1 LSTAD
6 SAQSFTISDAVR
18 THARR
23 TPDAVAIVCE
33 ATRSTWSQLDNR
45 VNVLAAALRSDG
57 VGVGERILWWGQN
70 CHRLLELLC
79 AASRLGATVCPVNW
93 RQSTRELGFVID
105 DCTPRV
111 VVWQD
116 REIGSTIRDFMTPER
131 SDIVWIQHDGSG
143 DGSYEHYL
151 GTCEQPE
158 FSPTEEHEDLP
169 VLMMYTAAFS
179 GTPNGALLSGR
190 ALMSQSMTI
199 RLLEQ
204 LDDSTTYLNSGP
216 MFHIGSLRRTLAV
229 LHAGGRN
236 VMCRRV
242 DAETLCELVATERC
256 TDAFLQKPT
265 MSQMVDVNRDGR
277 YDLSSLRSR
286 GGPEGWADMVTF
298 SERDVVRSGYGQT
311 ELAGVVTFDYPGR
324 PGVGSWPGPLALV
337 DVRTVD
343 GTTVARGQI
352 GEIVVRG
359 PMVMNG
365 YYRRDTINTN
375 RIRDGWYHTNDLGR
389 LESDGSISFVG
400 PSERIVKTANENVY
414 PIEVENGLRE
424 HPDVADVGVLG
435 IPDQEW
441 GQRLKAVVVRREG
454 SSVSADA
461 LLAFARTTLAGYKCP
476 RLYEFVDA
484 VPAASGHVDRD
495 ALDVRYGGGGY
506 PGTS

>member
-1 LSTAD
+1 
-6 SAQSFTISDAVR
+6 
-18 THARR
+18 
-23 TPDAVAIVCE
+23 
-33 ATRSTWSQLDNR
+33 
-45 VNVLAAALRSDG
+45 
-57 VGVGERILWWGQN
+57 
-70 CHRLLELLC
+70 
-79 AASRLGATVCPVNW
+79 
-93 RQSTRELGFVID
+93 
-105 DCTPRV
+105 
-111 VVWQD
+111 
-116 REIGSTIRDFMTPER
+116 
-131 SDIVWIQHDGSG
+131 
-143 DGSYEHYL
+143 
-151 GTCEQPE
+151 
-158 FSPTEEHEDLP
+158 
-169 VLMMYTAAFS
+169 MMYTAAFS

-204 LDDSTTYLNSGP
+204 LDDSTVYLNSGP

-242 DAETLCELVATERC
+242 DAETLCELVASESC
-256 TDAFLQKPT
+256 TDAFLQRPT

-365 YYRRDTINTN
+365 YYRRDTINAN

-400 PSERIVKTANENVY
+400 PAERIVKTANENVY
-414 PIEVENGLRE
+414 PIEVESGLRE

-484 VPAASGHVDRD
+484 LPAASGHVDRD
-495 ALDVRYGGGGY
+495 ALDVSYGGGGY

>member
-1 LSTAD
+1 LSGAD
-6 SAQSFTISDAVR
+6 SAQSFTIADAVR
-18 THARR
+18 THALRA
-23 TPDAVAIVCE
+23 PDAVAIVCE
-33 ATRSTWSQLDNR
+33 ATHSTWAQLDNR
-45 VNVLAAALRSDG
+45 VNALAAALQADG
-57 VGVGERILWWGQN
+57 VGLGERILWWGQN

-93 RQSTRELGFVID
+93 RQSTRELEFVID

-111 VVWQD
+111 IVWQE
-116 REIGSTIRDFMTPER
+116 REIGSTIRDLMTPQR
-131 SDIVWIQHDGSG
+131 SDIVWIQHDGDG
-143 DGSYEHYL
+143 PGSYEQHVDS
-151 GTCEQPE
+151 CVQPA
-158 FSPTEEHEDLP
+158 FSSANEHEDLP

-179 GTPNGALLSGR
+179 GTPNGALLSSR
-190 ALMSQSMTI
+190 ALISQSLTI
-199 RLLEQ
+199 RLLEH
-204 LDDSTTYLNSGP
+204 LDESTVYLNSGP

-242 DAETLCELVATERC
+242 DAQTLCELIATERC

-265 MSQMVDVNRDGR
+265 MSQMVDVNRDRR

-286 GGPEGWADMVTF
+286 GGPEGWAAMVTIG
-298 SERDVVRSGYGQT
+298 DLDLVRSGYGQT

-324 PGVGSWPGPLALV
+324 PGIGSWPGPLARV
-337 DVRTVD
+337 DVQTTD
-343 GTTVARGQI
+343 GTTVERGQI

-365 YYRRDTINTN
+365 YHCRDTLNTN
-375 RIRDGWYHTNDLGR
+375 RIRDGWYRTNDLGR
-389 LESDGSISFVG
+389 LEPDGSISFVG
-400 PSERIVKTANENVY
+400 PVERIVKTANENVY
-414 PIEVENGLRE
+414 PIEVENRLRE

-454 SSVSADA
+454 TSVSSDA
-461 LLAFARTTLAGYKCP
+461 LLAFARTALAGYKCP

-484 VPAASGHVDRD
+484 LPTTSGQLDRD
-495 ALDVRYGGGGY
+495 TLDAHHSGGGY
-506 PGTS
+506 PGIS